1 MERGVDT
8 TATRRPMLIDIPFA
22 PISTLS
28 RGVVNVHLICRNT
41 LKTPRAWCRFI
52 QMSLCRRRN
61 AMRGRLLLLGTPR
74 RREVLWA
81 QIHGLAQPLSAP
93 RLIGR
98 HQRRTRNHK
107 TARPRAAED
116 VIAVHRADG
125 EGCAAARTPSHS
137 LTTTEAARSAALSHL
152 RPLRLEWRTFESN
165 LRCAVMSKDCACV
178 CAVLLEI
185 VCMPRACMCGRN
197 ILVMPRVWTHCGQHT
212 HVCFSC

>member
-1 MERGVDT
+1 
-8 TATRRPMLIDIPFA
+8 
-22 PISTLS
+22 
-28 RGVVNVHLICRNT
+28 
-41 LKTPRAWCRFI
+41 
-52 QMSLCRRRN
+52 MSLCRRRN
-61 AMRGRLLLLGTPR
+61 AMRGRLLLLGTP

-165 LRCAVMSKDCACV
+165 LRCAVMSRDCACV

-185 VCMPRACMCGRN
+185 VCMPACVHVRAQQIGNATRLDTLRSTHMC
-197 ILVMPRVWTHCGQHT
+197 VFHARVVVIACRVTYQLPPIT
-212 HVCFSC
+212 ASEAPS